1 MLWLG
6 LRLGLWNKVL
16 SGQEV
21 ISHILTFFKCVA
33 IIEVFL
39 MRFLMKAV
47 IIKFHYRQPLF
58 YK

>member
-39 MRFLMKAV
+39 MRFLMK
-47 IIKFHYRQPLF
+47 L
-58 YK
+58 